1 MLSGK
6 LAGVC
11 CLKILIAEDEAD
23 IATAYKAALESRG
36 HQVTITSNGKLC
48 LKEYQSRLDGG
59 KSPFDALILDYR
71 MPEMNGFEAAKAI
84 LKLVPEQRVIF
95 ASAYS
100 RETLEDLIK
109 REGMVAELLQK
120 PFGRQELFD
129 TVEDTHIYSK
139 LQKLK
144 VDVGDLKE
152 WNPTHAQLSDLL
164 DAILRLK
171 DPETVFDKILA
182 RSPVGQSSDRQGEM
196 VAAIVDE
203 ALGFLGPDSV
213 SVFYFHLAKIGVEKQ
228 AIAKNPDQFV
238 EALGKMFGAASGM
251 VQMRILK
258 AIEENRDLAEAS
270 SVASFADS
278 LRKVKVPHRKGRK
291 EN

>member
-1 MLSGK
+1 M
-6 LAGVC
+6 
-11 CLKILIAEDEAD
+11 KILIAEDEAD

-48 LKEYQSRLDGG
+48 LKEYQSRLNGD
-59 KSPFDALILDYR
+59 KPPFDVVILDYR
-71 MPEMNGFEAAKAI
+71 MPEMNGFEAAKVI

-100 RETLEDLIK
+100 RETLEDLIN
-109 REGMVAELLQK
+109 REGMIAELLQK

-129 TVEDTHIYSK
+129 NVEDTHIYSK

-144 VDVGDLKE
+144 VDVGDLKK
-152 WNPTHAQLSDLL
+152 WNPTHVQLSDLL
-164 DAILRLK
+164 DALLRLK
-171 DPETVFDKILA
+171 DPETVFDKIL
-182 RSPVGQSSDRQGEM
+182 VGSAVSQGSNEQARQGEI

-213 SVFYFHLAKIGVEKQ
+213 SVFYYHLAKIGVQKQ

-270 SVASFADS
+270 YVASFADS
-278 LRKVKVPHRKGRK
+278 LRKVKVSHRKGRK